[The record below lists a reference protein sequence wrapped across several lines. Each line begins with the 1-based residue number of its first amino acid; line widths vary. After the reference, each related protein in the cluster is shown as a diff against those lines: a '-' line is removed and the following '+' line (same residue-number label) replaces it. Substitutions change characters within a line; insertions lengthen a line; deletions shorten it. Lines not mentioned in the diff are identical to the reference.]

1 MSRRD
6 EILKDDAER
15 LKETQ
20 ARQRRRRDVSPR
32 RPWGTWPKPA
42 PLNPDRIPAS
52 FHDCPLCRAGWYRH
66 SEAGDCPEPLPEA
79 EALRR
84 LDLIDVS
91 LTLHCGA
98 LFMMA
103 PPAPE

>member
-1 MSRRD
+1 MSRRE

-20 ARQRRRRDVSPR
+20 ERRRRRRDVSHR
-32 RPWGTWPKPA
+32 RPWGTWPK
-42 PLNPDRIPAS
+42 
-52 FHDCPLCRAGWYRH
+52 
-66 SEAGDCPEPLPEA
+66 SEPGRTSEE
-79 EALRR
+79 LRR
-84 LDLIDVS
+84 LDALDLA

-103 PPAPE
+103 PPAGE